1 MIESILILCSLLLD
15 WAIRAETAIDAI
27 ALTGVAIALVAS
39 FAFNTVSLGVEC
51 LYSSA
56 VKSLFSK

>member
-15 WAIRAETAIDAI
+15 WAIRAETAFDAI

-39 FAFNTVSLGVEC
+39 FAFNIVSLGVEC
-51 LYSSA
+51 LYSGA